1 MLRNRLKTKEGT
13 SSRERVLVSIAVWG
27 CRAAGDICFNL
38 PSLESRERMALAYEF
53 ARYLKVRGAWGA
65 SWSPDGRRLT
75 FLTEITGVPQVWEVE
90 AGGPSWPEQLTFYE
104 ERVSGAEYSP
114 VDNRL
119 LFGMDAGG
127 NERTQLFLLER
138 GEVTD
143 LTRAPGAIHYSGGF
157 SPDGGRVAYTATRR
171 NGTDFDVFVQDLDGE
186 PEMVWEVSGYHTV
199 SDWAPDGSAL
209 IVSRHHSNLNNDLYW
224 LDLETGEATLLTPHE
239 GDARFS
245 GARVAPDGRLYLA
258 TDRDGDFMRLARL
271 DPSTLDV
278 TYLTPDDWDVEGV
291 ELSRDGRYLL
301 ASRNVEGYSDLML
314 FSGEGKR
321 MPDVAVPEGIVG
333 GFEFSPDSRRL
344 AFTLVG
350 PTRNPDVWVLDLPDG
365 EPRQVT
371 RSSTAGIPRSTFQRP
386 SLVRYPSFDGLEIP
400 ALLYEP
406 GGAGGNAPVVVNVH
420 GGPESQSRP
429 GFAPVTQYLLQRG
442 YAVFF
447 PNVRGSTGYG
457 KAYTHLDD
465 VELRMDSVRD
475 LAHAAEWLRERGH
488 ERVAVMGGSYGGFM
502 VLAALTEYPELWS
515 AGVDIVGIA
524 NLVTFLENTG
534 SYRRGLREPEYG
546 SLEKDRAFLESISP
560 IHKAGNITA
569 PLMVIHG
576 KNDPRVPVGEA
587 EQIVER
593 VRENGGTVE
602 YLLYEDEGHGLAKL
616 KNRLDAYPKIADF
629 LEEHL
634 GTRG

>member
-1 MLRNRLKTKEGT
+1 MPY
-13 SSRERVLVSIAVWG
+13 
-27 CRAAGDICFNL
+27 D
-38 PSLESRERMALAYEF
+38 F
-53 ARYLKVRGAWGA
+53 ARYLKIRGAWGA
-65 SWSPDGRRLT
+65 SWSPDGRRLA
-75 FLTEITGVPQVWEVE
+75 FLTEITGVPQVWEVSGE
-90 AGGPSWPEQLTFYE
+90 AARPSWPEQLTFYE

-114 VDNRL
+114 TRNEI

-127 NERTQLFLLER
+127 NERTQLFLLEN
-138 GEVTD
+138 GEVKD
-143 LTRAPGAIHYSGGF
+143 LTRAPDAIHYSGGF

-171 NGTDFDVFVQDLDGE
+171 NGTDFDVFVQETGGE
-186 PEMVWEVSGYHTV
+186 PETVWEVAGYHTI

-209 IVSRHHSNLNNDLYW
+209 IVSRHHSNLNNDLYL
-224 LDLETGEATLLTPHE
+224 LDLGSGEATLLTPHE
-239 GDARFS
+239 GDARFQNVRVTS
-245 GARVAPDGRLYLA
+245 DGGGAYLA
-258 TDRDGDFMRLARL
+258 TDRDGDSMRLARL
-271 DPSTLDV
+271 DLSTLEL
-278 TYLTPDDWDVEGV
+278 TYLTPEDWDVEEV
-291 ELSRDGRYLL
+291 ELSEDGRYLL

-314 FSGEGKR
+314 FSGEGRR
-321 MPDVAVPEGIVG
+321 MPDVRLPEGIVG
-333 GFEFSPDSRRL
+333 GFEFSPDGGRL

-365 EPRQVT
+365 EPRQLT
-371 RSSTAGIPRSTFQRP
+371 RSSTAGIPRDTFRRP
-386 SLVRYPSFDGLEIP
+386 ELVRYPSFDRREIP

-406 GGAGGNAPVVVNVH
+406 EEVNAPVVVNVH

-429 GFAPVTQYLLQRG
+429 GFAPVTQYLLHRG

-465 VELRMDSVRD
+465 VEKRMDSVRD
-475 LAHAAEWLRERGH
+475 LAYAAHWLRGRGH

-546 SLEKDRAFLESISP
+546 SLEKDREFLESISP
-560 IHKAGNITA
+560 IYKAGNIRA

-593 VRENGGTVE
+593 VRENGGRVE

-616 KNRLDAYPKIADF
+616 KNRLDAYPRIAAF
-629 LEEHL
+629 LDEHL
-634 GTRG
+634 AVRKG